1 MEVVWQ
7 KICWASLSC
16 RTEEQFQQGVV
27 FCHFPV
33 KWHAFERICPRVNI
47 KIKGWGISD
56 VLRNVGQE
64 GTCTSHWNYLLFS
77 CKDLHSWRSRNCLA
91 CSCASLLHVAWTS
104 SSTHVWDNLAA
115 CDKSSSWQGR
125 SAHYGAA
132 EGWRSAEQSPRYYSS
147 NSNAVLKPF
156 SRVWRMEL
164 QDRRIVALL
173 CTDTRGT
180 SFLFARKCAA
190 ESVLKGS
197 N

>member
-1 MEVVWQ
+1 MGNFRCPEKCGTGRNLHQ
-7 KICWASLSC
+7 SL
-16 RTEEQFQQGVV
+16 
-27 FCHFPV
+27 
-33 KWHAFERICPRVNI
+33 K
-47 KIKGWGISD
+47 
-56 VLRNVGQE
+56 
-64 GTCTSHWNYLLFS
+64 LLFS

-91 CSCASLLHVAWTS
+91 CSCASLLHVAWT

-180 SFLFARKCAA
+180 TFFLL
-190 ESVLKGS
+190 ESVPQRACWREVIKCICRTAYGIC
-197 N
+197 